1 MEMEY
6 NGWSN
11 RETWATNLWIQNE
24 YSLYTDM
31 ETFWQELHLDPMDGD
46 IMPTTPAEI
55 SKFADYI
62 EETITELLSF
72 ENMTRSTYSM
82 LTDIGSMYRVNWY
95 EIAKTY
101 EGVLA

>member
-11 RETWATNLWIQNE
+11 RETWAANLWISNE
-24 YSLYTDM
+24 YALCKDF
-31 ETFWQELHLDPMDGD
+31 EIFWSELHQEDDEMLETNIEM
-46 IMPTTPAEI
+46 IRE
-55 SKFADYI
+55 FADYI

-72 ENMTRSTYSM
+72 ENINRSTYSM
-82 LTDIGSMYRVNWY
+82 LTDIGSLYRVDWW